1 MKIPLT
7 LVTIITES
15 LFKEKIRDILRAKGA
30 TGHTLTNAQG
40 EGSRGVR
47 APDWEGP
54 NIKIETIV
62 TPEVADSILEAISD
76 SYFED
81 HSVIAW
87 TTEVNVIRAEKF
99 VSSKQDKG

>member
-1 MKIPLT
+1 MKTPLT

-15 LFKEKIRDILRAKGA
+15 LFKEKIRGILREKGA

-40 EGSRGVR
+40 EGSRGSG
-47 APDWEGP
+47 ATDWEGP

-62 TPEVADSILEAISD
+62 TAEVADAILEAISG
-76 SYFED
+76 SYFEN

-87 TTEVNVIRAEKF
+87 TAEVNVLRAEKF
-99 VSSKQDKG
+99 VTGPPGKD